1 MIAEDLSYNQQV
13 IIEICK
19 QLHCES
25 RVLNNGL
32 DLVEE
37 YLLRHMNVT
46 AILTDINMPK
56 MDGISAI
63 AAIREIE
70 RNQNLPEVPIIV
82 LTGNATLKNRMAAK
96 RAGCSEFLVKPLQF
110 DELARC
116 LAEFRET
123 TYTII
128 LIEKD
133 KFSL

>member
-1 MIAEDLSYNQQV
+1 MERHD
-13 IIEICK
+13 EI
-19 QLHCES
+19 
-25 RVLNNGL
+25 
-32 DLVEE
+32 
-37 YLLRHMNVT
+37 T
-46 AILTDINMPK
+46 AIITDINMPK

-63 AAIREIE
+63 TEIRKFEKAQDIKEI
-70 RNQNLPEVPIIV
+70 PIIA
-82 LTGNATLKNRMAAK
+82 LTGNATLKNRKAAN